1 MFGSDL
7 YIALVLGVTL
17 SLIFTEK
24 TGVLPAGLIVPG
36 YLALVFDQPITILM
50 IFLISILTY
59 VIVVY
64 GISKVVILY
73 GRRKFTAM
81 LITGIVI
88 KVAFDYFFPILPF
101 EVFELRGIGIIVPGL
116 IANTMQKQGLPLTV
130 GTTVL
135 LSGVTFG
142 IMQVYYFN
150 TQTNRSW

>member
-1 MFGSDL
+1 
-7 YIALVLGVTL
+7 
-17 SLIFTEK
+17 
-24 TGVLPAGLIVPG
+24 
-36 YLALVFDQPITILM
+36 
-50 IFLISILTY
+50 
-59 VIVVY
+59 
-64 GISKVVILY
+64 ISKVVILY

-142 IMQVYYFN
+142 IMQVYYLF
-150 TQTNRSW
+150 

>member
-116 IANTMQKQGLPLTV
+116 IANTMQKQGLPLSV

-142 IMQVYYFN
+142 IMQVYYLF
-150 TQTNRSW
+150 

>member
-142 IMQVYYFN
+142 IMQVL
-150 TQTNRSW
+150 SLIHI

>member
-142 IMQVYYFN
+142 IMQVYYLF
-150 TQTNRSW
+150 

>member
-135 LSGVTFG
+135 LSGLTFG
-142 IMQVYYFN
+142 IMQV
-150 TQTNRSW
+150 

>member
-7 YIALVLGVTL
+7 YIALVLGITL

-36 YLALVFDQPITILM
+36 YLALIFDQPMM
-50 IFLISILTY
+50 IVVVFVISLLTY

-81 LITGIVI
+81 LITGIAI
-88 KVAFDYFFPILPF
+88 KVIFDYFYPVLPF
-101 EVFELRGIGIIVPGL
+101 EVFELRGIGVIVPGL
-116 IANTMQKQGLPLTV
+116 IANSMQKQGVPLTV

-135 LSGVTFG
+135 LSGITFG
-142 IMQVYYFN
+142 VMQIYYLF
-150 TQTNRSW
+150 

>member
-36 YLALVFDQPITILM
+36 YLALVFEQPITILM

-142 IMQVYYFN
+142 IMQVYYLF
-150 TQTNRSW
+150 

>member
-1 MFGSDL
+1 
-7 YIALVLGVTL
+7 
-17 SLIFTEK
+17 
-24 TGVLPAGLIVPG
+24 
-36 YLALVFDQPITILM
+36 
-50 IFLISILTY
+50 
-59 VIVVY
+59 
-64 GISKVVILY
+64 
-73 GRRKFTAM
+73 M

-142 IMQVYYFN
+142 IMQVYYLF
-150 TQTNRSW
+150 

>member
-36 YLALVFDQPITILM
+36 YLALVFDQTITILM

-142 IMQVYYFN
+142 IMQVYYLF
-150 TQTNRSW
+150 

>member
-1 MFGSDL
+1 
-7 YIALVLGVTL
+7 
-17 SLIFTEK
+17 
-24 TGVLPAGLIVPG
+24 
-36 YLALVFDQPITILM
+36 
-50 IFLISILTY
+50 
-59 VIVVY
+59 VY

-142 IMQVYYFN
+142 IMQVYYLF
-150 TQTNRSW
+150 

>member
-130 GTTVL
+130 GTTFL

-142 IMQVYYFN
+142 IMQVYYLF
-150 TQTNRSW
+150 

>member
-1 MFGSDL
+1 M
-7 YIALVLGVTL
+7 
-17 SLIFTEK
+17 
-24 TGVLPAGLIVPG
+24 PAGLIVPG

-142 IMQVYYFN
+142 IMQVYYLF
-150 TQTNRSW
+150 

>member
-17 SLIFTEK
+17 SLLFTEK

-142 IMQVYYFN
+142 IMQVYYLF
-150 TQTNRSW
+150 

>member
-7 YIALVLGVTL
+7 YIAPVLGVTL

-142 IMQVYYFN
+142 IMQVYYLF
-150 TQTNRSW
+150 

>member
-59 VIVVY
+59 VIIVY

-142 IMQVYYFN
+142 IMQVYYLF
-150 TQTNRSW
+150 

>member
-101 EVFELRGIGIIVPGL
+101 EVFE
-116 IANTMQKQGLPLTV
+116 
-130 GTTVL
+130 
-135 LSGVTFG
+135 
-142 IMQVYYFN
+142 
-150 TQTNRSW
+150 

>member
-7 YIALVLGVTL
+7 YIALVLGITL

-36 YLALVFDQPITILM
+36 YLALIFDQPMM
-50 IFLISILTY
+50 IVVVFVISLLTY

-81 LITGIVI
+81 LITGIAI
-88 KVAFDYFFPILPF
+88 KVIFDYFYPVLPF
-101 EVFELRGIGIIVPGL
+101 EVFELRGIGVIVPGL
-116 IANTMQKQGLPLTV
+116 IANSMQKQGVPLTV

-135 LSGVTFG
+135 LSGITFG
-142 IMQVYYFN
+142 VMQIYYLC
-150 TQTNRSW
+150 

>member
-7 YIALVLGVTL
+7 YIALVLGITL

-36 YLALVFDQPITILM
+36 YLALIFDQPMM
-50 IFLISILTY
+50 IVVVFVISLLTY

-81 LITGIVI
+81 LITGIAI
-88 KVAFDYFFPILPF
+88 KVIFDYFYPVLPF
-101 EVFELRGIGIIVPGL
+101 EIFELRGIGVIVPGL
-116 IANTMQKQGLPLTV
+116 IANSMQKQGVPLTV

-135 LSGVTFG
+135 LSGITFG
-142 IMQVYYFN
+142 VMQIYYLF
-150 TQTNRSW
+150 

>member
-135 LSGVTFG
+135 LSGITFG
-142 IMQVYYFN
+142 IMQVYYLF
-150 TQTNRSW
+150 